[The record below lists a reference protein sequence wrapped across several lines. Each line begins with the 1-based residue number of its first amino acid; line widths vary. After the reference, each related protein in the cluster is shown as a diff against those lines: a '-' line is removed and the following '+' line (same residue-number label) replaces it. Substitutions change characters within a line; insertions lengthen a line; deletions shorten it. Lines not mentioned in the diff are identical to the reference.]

1 MANFTERAIIDT
13 LNEMLKKHPID
24 KITVKDLTE
33 ECGISRNTF
42 YYHFHDLYEVL
53 TKTFLHELDAIL
65 QSHHEE
71 ESWEQT
77 FIELLSYIYENKA
90 AINHIYWSVDSD
102 ALDRFLGEV
111 VYNYTRGI
119 VEEESGKGR
128 FHERTISLAADFYK
142 NALLGAVLGWIENDM
157 KESPEELAHLYN
169 SVFKGTIDSLLSS
182 IERVV

>member
-1 MANFTERAIIDT
+1 MLAKSFTDQIDAI
-13 LNEMLKKHPID
+13 LKKH
-24 KITVKDLTE
+24 E
-33 ECGISRNTF
+33 ENDSWEMTF
-42 YYHFHDLYEVL
+42 VEVL
-53 TKTFLHELDAIL
+53 GFLYDNKT
-65 QSHHEE
+65 S
-71 ESWEQT
+71 
-77 FIELLSYIYENKA
+77 
-90 AINHIYWSVDSD
+90 INHIYWSVDSD

-142 NALLGAVLGWIENDM
+142 NALLGAVMGWIENDM